1 MHAETKLWFNECAMK
16 ILVQTK
22 GLLTV
27 AQVAELCGVT
37 VQAVYKWQKNKFIPP
52 EYCRAIELAT
62 EGRVTRYELNPDV
75 FGTSCDCHLQR
86 ESA

>member
-1 MHAETKLWFNECAMK
+1 MYVKTKLWFNGSTMK
-16 ILVQTK
+16 IQVKTK
-22 GLLTV
+22 GLLSV

-37 VQAVYKWQKNKFIPP
+37 VQAVYKWQKNELIPP

-62 EGRVTRYELNPDV
+62 EGRVTRYELNPNV
-75 FGTSCDCHLQR
+75 FGSSCDCHLQQ